1 MDVIIFDLDGT
12 LIDSRAD
19 ILAAFHHAFTALG
32 MDTPPADRLLMTIG
46 MRLED
51 CFLPFVGG
59 RPEEAD
65 RAAGF
70 FRAWYKTHFLDST
83 RPFPGVEAMLDRLS
97 GRYRLAVCT
106 MKKAFF
112 ARKIVRAFN
121 WDRVFHEVVG
131 SEEGFAPK
139 PDPAMLLEICRRMA
153 VPPERASYIGD
164 TSTDGTTAANA
175 GMPFYFAGY
184 GYGELAART
193 GEEPRQVLKAPA
205 DLADLLA

>member
-1 MDVIIFDLDGT
+1 MDTIIFDLDGT

-19 ILAAFHHAFTALG
+19 ILAAFHHAFMALG
-32 MDTPPADRLLMTIG
+32 LETPPAPRLLRTIG

-51 CFLPFVGG
+51 CFLPFVEG

-83 RPFPGVEAMLDRLS
+83 MPFPGVEAMLGRLS

-121 WDRVFHEVVG
+121 WDGVFREVVG
-131 SEEGFAPK
+131 SEEGFPPK
-139 PDPAMLLEICRRMA
+139 PDPAMLLEICRRMDI
-153 VPPERASYIGD
+153 PPEEAAYVGD
-164 TSTDGTTAANA
+164 TSTDGTTAYAA

-184 GYGELAART
+184 GYGELDGPCGAK
-193 GEEPRQVLKAPA
+193 PRSVLKTPA
-205 DLADLLA
+205 ELAELLA